1 MPKSQ
6 LASEIGHP
14 LVLSPP
20 ADASNAMRLPYL
32 RLAAAVLYKSIQDV
46 RRERD
51 AVALEALMW
60 LCLDET
66 PRWTLQLLDFEAESP
81 ALLFSRGLDNVPVRQ
96 PGRKKG
102 KKLTGTE
109 R

>member
-20 ADASNAMRLPYL
+20 RDASEAMRLPYL
-32 RLAAAVLYKSIQDV
+32 RLAAAVTYQAIQDV
-46 RRERD
+46 RHERD
-51 AVALEALMW
+51 AVALDALMW
-60 LCLDET
+60 LCLAEP
-66 PRWTLQLLDFEAESP
+66 PRWTLELLEFEAETP
-81 ALLFSRGLDNVPVRQ
+81 AILFSRGLGNNVPVRQ

-102 KKLTGTE
+102 KKLTE
-109 R
+109 